1 MLDFKTFD
9 NVSLILRD
17 DLKEDIKQNS
27 TVSIAAAYVSIYAFA
42 ILKKL
47 ENIEKLHFTGDEE
60 WLILK

>member
-9 NVSLILRD
+9 NVSSILRD
-17 DLKEDIKQNS
+17 DLKAEIKQNS
-27 TVSIAAAYVSIYAFA
+27 LVSIAAAYFSIYAFA

-60 WLILK
+60 